1 MARGKHSSDSGYSF
15 ESKFE
20 QEMDYGYEEDESVIT
35 KRKIIIILSIVA
47 VILVAILV
55 AYLITSKD
63 EEIPTNVEENDTAI
77 QEENDMI
84 ETVAGYD
91 VLGKIIIEDIGVE
104 QYILDSTEDT
114 ALEKGVGKLYGGT
127 LNNYGN
133 FCIAGHNYE
142 NVFQKL
148 SEMEVGD
155 NFIIV
160 DTDLS
165 ETTYQI
171 KEIFSAEPD
180 DLKCLLQND
189 EKVEITLV
197 TCENGAT
204 TRLIVKA
211 EELLNANI
219 NNTTT
224 EDNTNTV
231 SDAKENG

>member
-15 ESKFE
+15 ESKYE
-20 QEMDYGYEEDESVIT
+20 QEIDYGYEEEVFFT
-35 KRKIIIILSIVA
+35 KKKIIII
-47 VILVAILV
+47 VAII
-55 AYLITSKD
+55 AIILITVLAVCFISSK
-63 EEIPTNVEENDTAI
+63 EENEVIEEPNTVV
-77 QEENDMI
+77 QEEQNMI

-91 VLGKIIIEDIGVE
+91 VLGKIVIDDINVE
-104 QYILDSTEDT
+104 QYILDSTEST

-142 NVFQKL
+142 NIFQKL
-148 SEMEVGD
+148 SEMKVGD
-155 NFIIV
+155 NFIII
-160 DTDLS
+160 DTDLK

-171 KEIFSAEPD
+171 KEIYSAEPD

-211 EELLNANI
+211 EEILN
-219 NNTTT
+219 T
-224 EDNTNTV
+224 DNVSNDETNTELD
-231 SDAKENG
+231 SKENG

>member
-15 ESKFE
+15 ESKYE
-20 QEMDYGYEEDESVIT
+20 QEIDYGYEEEGFFT
-35 KRKIIIILSIVA
+35 KKKIIII
-47 VILVAILV
+47 VAII
-55 AYLITSKD
+55 AIILITVLAVCFISSK
-63 EEIPTNVEENDTAI
+63 EENEVIEEPNTVV
-77 QEENDMI
+77 QEEPNMI

-91 VLGKIIIEDIGVE
+91 VLGKIVIDDINVE
-104 QYILDSTEDT
+104 QYILDSTEST

-142 NVFQKL
+142 NIFQKL
-148 SEMEVGD
+148 SEMKVGD
-155 NFIIV
+155 NFIII
-160 DTDLS
+160 DTDLK

-171 KEIFSAEPD
+171 KEIYSAEPD

-211 EELLNANI
+211 EEILN
-219 NNTTT
+219 T
-224 EDNTNTV
+224 DNVSNDETNTELD
-231 SDAKENG
+231 SKENG